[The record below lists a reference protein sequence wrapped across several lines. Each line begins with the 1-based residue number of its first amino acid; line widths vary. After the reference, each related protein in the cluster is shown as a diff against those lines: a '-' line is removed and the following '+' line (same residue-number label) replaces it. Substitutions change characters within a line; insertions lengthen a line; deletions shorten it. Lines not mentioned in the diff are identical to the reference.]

1 MNYKTMNQY
10 YATNRRKPAPV
21 SLCGLNHYRQAFA
34 LFALAFATLLPVQ
47 AKQVTARQALD
58 IARKYV
64 MPNRQAIASAQT
76 RAGKQQPI
84 EPYYVFNDKQG
95 KGFVVVSGDDAM
107 GEILAYGDNGTLD
120 TLNANPGVKFLLQAY
135 RERFV
140 QLQQATATAQ
150 PATRAM
156 PTYKTVAPLLSC
168 KWNQDKPYNQKTG
181 YNYTGCVATAIA
193 QVMYYHKWPIQG
205 KGENTYTVRSDNKV
219 KHADF
224 SKSYYDWSNMKDEY
238 RYYDPGTQREQ
249 DAVAKLMSDV
259 GIATNMQYTPSLSGA
274 QNESADKALQEN
286 FDYTTAFVS
295 RSDEGLPAFTDIV
308 RQELIN
314 GFPVYLSGNQKGGR
328 GGHAWVTDGINEQGL
343 FHMNFGWGG
352 QGDAYF
358 SLSTLS
364 VAQSGNEFGGKAM
377 DFSYGLI
384 AILAHP
390 NKRNTKPIDPAL
402 LASTPKLKFNIG
414 GSLRLA
420 QGSGKTFAVGNMPA
434 VEMNEFINYGK
445 PFKGDIG
452 VGIFD
457 MDGKRIKVC
466 PSDDHAK
473 GGFTQ
478 RIFGEY
484 SDGVMGRDNTILQA
498 QKIKVD
504 LTKLANGYYQ
514 LLPMCIPLEENGR
527 WGEWIHMRQAPRM
540 VIEIGNG
547 RVRIVEEDSINAG
560 FQLTE
565 QPSKLWLKPGNEE
578 TVHIPIRNKGGLGFG
593 YYAKLQMLDAKGN
606 VAFEAQRT
614 KPMELDGFRTTW
626 MPFTINVPS
635 TLNEGKYRM
644 KLVLIKET
652 SAGIDNPDAERFD
665 VEKLYDKEETLFTVA
680 SKVTHIAGTTTAN
693 YTLTNNN
700 GHSLTVRGTGLQR
713 VRLFDTNGRLLGSSL
728 ATDGTEVSISLANLV
743 SGVYLVQVM
752 ADGQVHTHRLLKR

>member
-1 MNYKTMNQY
+1 
-10 YATNRRKPAPV
+10 
-21 SLCGLNHYRQAFA
+21 
-34 LFALAFATLLPVQ
+34 
-47 AKQVTARQALD
+47 
-58 IARKYV
+58 
-64 MPNRQAIASAQT
+64 
-76 RAGKQQPI
+76 
-84 EPYYVFNDKQG
+84 
-95 KGFVVVSGDDAM
+95 
-107 GEILAYGDNGTLD
+107 
-120 TLNANPGVKFLLQAY
+120 
-135 RERFV
+135 
-140 QLQQATATAQ
+140 
-150 PATRAM
+150 
-156 PTYKTVAPLLSC
+156 
-168 KWNQDKPYNQKTG
+168 
-181 YNYTGCVATAIA
+181 
-193 QVMYYHKWPIQG
+193 
-205 KGENTYTVRSDNKV
+205 
-219 KHADF
+219 
-224 SKSYYDWSNMKDEY
+224 
-238 RYYDPGTQREQ
+238 
-249 DAVAKLMSDV
+249 
-259 GIATNMQYTPSLSGA
+259 MQYTPYLSGA
-274 QNESADKALQEN
+274 QNESADKALQDN

-295 RSDEGLPAFTDIV
+295 RSDEGLLAFTDIV
-308 RQELIN
+308 RQELTN
-314 GFPVYLSGNQKGGR
+314 GFPVYLSGSQRGGR

-364 VAQSGNEFGGKAM
+364 VAQSGNEFGGKPM
-377 DFSYGLI
+377 TFSYGLI

-402 LASTPKLKFNIG
+402 MASTPKLKFNIG

-452 VGIFD
+452 VGVFD

-514 LLPMCIPLEENGR
+514 LLPMCAPLETNGS
-527 WGEWIHMRQAPRM
+527 WGEWIYMRQAPRM
-540 VIEIGNG
+540 VVEISNG
-547 RVRIVEEDSINAG
+547 HVRIVEENWIDAG
-560 FQLTE
+560 FQLAE

-578 TVHIPIRNKGGLGFG
+578 TIHVAIRNKGGLGFG
-593 YYAKLQMLDAKGN
+593 YYAKLQLLDAKGN
-606 VAFEAQRT
+606 VVFEAQRT
-614 KPMELDGFRTTW
+614 KPTELEGFLTTW
-626 MPFTINVPS
+626 LPFNINVPS
-635 TLNEGKYRM
+635 TLKEGKYRM
-644 KLVLIKET
+644 KLLLIKET

-665 VEKLYDKEETLFTVA
+665 VEKLYDKEETIFTVA

-693 YTLTNNN
+693 YNLTNND

-713 VRLFDTNGRLLGSSL
+713 VKLFDTNGRLLGSAVS
-728 ATDGTEVSISLANLV
+728 TDGTEVSISLANLV

>member
-1 MNYKTMNQY
+1 MNQY
-10 YATNRRKPAPV
+10 YATNRRKPTPV

-34 LFALAFATLLPVQ
+34 LVALAFATLLPVQ

-64 MPNRQAIASAQT
+64 MPNRQSIAFAQT
-76 RAGKQQPI
+76 RSGKQQPI
-84 EPYYVFNDKQG
+84 EPFYVFNDKHS

-135 RERFV
+135 RERFA
-140 QLQQATATAQ
+140 QLQQTPAATK

-156 PTYKTVAPLLSC
+156 PTYKAVAPLLSC
-168 KWNQDKPYNQKTG
+168 KWNQNEPYNNKTG
-181 YNYTGCVATAIA
+181 YPYTGCVATAVA

-205 KGENTYTVRSDNKV
+205 KGENTYTVSSDNKV

-224 SKSYYDWSNMKDEY
+224 SKSYYDWANMKDEY
-238 RYYDPGTQREQ
+238 KYYDPGTQREK

-259 GIATNMQYTPSLSGA
+259 GIATNMQYTPYLSGA
-274 QNESADKALQEN
+274 QNESADKALREN

-314 GFPVYLSGNQKGGR
+314 GFPVYLSGSQKGGG
-328 GGHAWVTDGINEQGL
+328 GGHAWVTDGFNEQGL

-364 VAQSGNEFGGKAM
+364 VAQSGNEFGGKEM
-377 DFSYGLI
+377 TFSYGLI

-390 NKRNTKPIDPAL
+390 NKQNTKPIDPAL

-414 GSLRLA
+414 GSLKLP

-434 VEMNEFINYGK
+434 VEMNEFNNYGK

-457 MDGKRIKVC
+457 MNGKQITVC
-466 PSDDHAK
+466 PSDDHAT
-473 GGFTQ
+473 GGYTK
-478 RIFGEY
+478 RIYGQYSNGE
-484 SDGVMGRDNTILQA
+484 MGRDYTNPQTV
-498 QKIKVD
+498 KIKVN

-514 LLPMCIPLEENGR
+514 LLPMCAPLEKNGR

-547 RVRIVEEDSINAG
+547 KVRIVEEDSINAG

-578 TVHIPIRNKGGLGFG
+578 TIHVPIRNKGGLGFG
-593 YYAKLQMLDAKGN
+593 YFAKLQLLDAKGN

-665 VEKLYDKEETLFTVA
+665 VEKLYDKEETIFTVA

-693 YTLTNNN
+693 YNLTNND

-713 VRLFDTNGRLLGSSL
+713 VKLFDTNGRLLSSAI

>member
-1 MNYKTMNQY
+1 MNQH
-10 YATNRRKPAPV
+10 YATNRRKPTHI
-21 SLCGLNHYRQAFA
+21 SFRGLNHYRQAFA
-34 LFALAFATLLPVQ
+34 LVALAFATLLPVQ

-64 MPNRQAIASAQT
+64 MPNRQSIAFAQT
-76 RAGKQQPI
+76 RSGKQQPI
-84 EPYYVFNDKQG
+84 EPFYVFNDKHD

-135 RERFV
+135 RERFA
-140 QLQQATATAQ
+140 QLRQTPAATQ
-150 PATRAM
+150 PATRTM
-156 PTYKTVAPLLSC
+156 PTYKAVAPLLSC
-168 KWNQDKPYNQKTG
+168 KWNQNEPYNKKTG
-181 YNYTGCVATAIA
+181 YPYTGCVATAIA

-224 SKSYYDWSNMKDEY
+224 SKSYYDWANMKDEY
-238 RYYDPGTQREQ
+238 TYYDPGTQREK

-259 GIATNMQYTPSLSGA
+259 GIATNMQYTPYLSGA
-274 QNESADKALQEN
+274 QNESADKALREN

-308 RQELIN
+308 RQELAN
-314 GFPVYLSGNQKGGR
+314 GFPVYLSGSQRGGG
-328 GGHAWVTDGINEQGL
+328 GGHAWVTDGFNEQGL

-377 DFSYGLI
+377 EFSYGLI

-390 NKRNTKPIDPAL
+390 NKQNTKPIDPAL

-414 GSLRLA
+414 GSLRLP

-434 VEMNEFINYGK
+434 VEMNEFNNYGK

-457 MDGKRIKVC
+457 MNGKRITVC
-466 PSDDHAK
+466 PSDDHAT
-473 GGFTQ
+473 GGYTKRVYGQ
-478 RIFGEY
+478 YSNGE
-484 SDGVMGRDNTILQA
+484 MGRDYTNPQTV
-498 QKIKVD
+498 KIKVD
-504 LTKLANGYYQ
+504 LTKLTNGYYQ
-514 LLPMCIPLEENGR
+514 LLPMCAPLEKSGR

-547 RVRIVEEDSINAG
+547 KVRIVEEDSINAG

-578 TVHIPIRNKGGLGFG
+578 TIHIPIRNKGGLGFG
-593 YYAKLQMLDAKGN
+593 YYAKLQLLDARGN

-626 MPFTINVPS
+626 MPFSINVPS
-635 TLNEGKYRM
+635 TLKEGKYRM
-644 KLVLIKET
+644 KLVVIKET

-665 VEKLYDKEETLFTVA
+665 VEKLYDKEETIFTVA
-680 SKVTHIAGTTTAN
+680 SNVTHIAGTTTAN
-693 YTLTNNN
+693 YTLTNND

-713 VRLFDTNGRLLGSSL
+713 VRLFDTNGRLLGSAVS
-728 ATDGTEVSISLANLV
+728 TDGTEVSISLANLV

-752 ADGQVHTHRLLKR
+752 AGDQVHTHRLLKR

>member
-1 MNYKTMNQY
+1 MNQH
-10 YATNRRKPAPV
+10 YATNRRKPTHI
-21 SLCGLNHYRQAFA
+21 SFRGLNHYRQAFA
-34 LFALAFATLLPVQ
+34 LVALAFATLLPVQ
-47 AKQVTARQALD
+47 AKEVTARQALD

-64 MPNRQAIASAQT
+64 SPNRQSIAFAQT
-76 RAGKQQPI
+76 RSGKQQPI
-84 EPYYVFNDKQG
+84 EPFYVFNDKHS

-120 TLNANPGVKFLLQAY
+120 TLNANPGVRFLLQAY
-135 RERFV
+135 RERFA
-140 QLQQATATAQ
+140 QLQQTPAETQ

-156 PTYKTVAPLLSC
+156 PTYKAVAPLLSC
-168 KWNQDKPYNQKTG
+168 KWNQNEPYNKKTG
-181 YNYTGCVATAIA
+181 YNYTGCVATAVA

-224 SKSYYDWSNMKDEY
+224 SKSYYDWANMKDEY
-238 RYYDPGTQREQ
+238 KYYDPGTQREK

-259 GIATNMQYTPSLSGA
+259 GIATNMQYTPYLSGA
-274 QNESADKALQEN
+274 QNESADKALREN

-308 RQELIN
+308 RQELTN
-314 GFPVYLSGNQKGGR
+314 GFPVYLSGSQRGGG

-364 VAQSGNEFGGKAM
+364 VAQSGNEFGGKPM
-377 DFSYGLI
+377 TFSYGLI

-390 NKRNTKPIDPAL
+390 NKPNTKPIDHAL

-414 GSLRLA
+414 GSLRLP
-420 QGSGKTFAVGNMPA
+420 QGSGKSFAVGNMPA
-434 VEMNEFINYGK
+434 VEMNEFNNYGK

-457 MDGKRIKVC
+457 MNGKQIMVC
-466 PSDDHAK
+466 PSDDHAT
-473 GGFTQ
+473 GGYTK
-478 RIFGEY
+478 RIYGQYSNGE
-484 SDGVMGRDNTILQA
+484 MGRDYTNPQTV
-498 QKIKVD
+498 KIKVN

-514 LLPMCIPLEENGR
+514 LLPMCAPLEKNGR

-547 RVRIVEEDSINAG
+547 KVRIVEEDSINAG

-578 TVHIPIRNKGGLGFG
+578 TIHIPIRNKGGLGFG
-593 YYAKLQMLDAKGN
+593 YYAKLQLLDAKGN

-635 TLNEGKYRM
+635 TLKEGKYRM
-644 KLVLIKET
+644 KLVVIKET

-665 VEKLYDKEETLFTVA
+665 VEKLYDKEETIFTVA
-680 SKVTHIAGTTTAN
+680 SNVTHIAGTTTAN
-693 YTLTNNN
+693 YTLTNND